1 MPRRQHVLELSC
13 TRSAWSRLSA
23 LFFFTFT
30 GSIHDY
36 YSKCTDSQ
44 LNKIDEDRE
53 GLRVRVRVSEGWH
66 LQEQQFVLMHE
77 LPTDEQWYMPSLAT
91 QVNAWESS
99 TNTYND
105 THVQKAQ
112 NPKNQA
118 SPLVKNVVV

>member
-53 GLRVRVRVSEGWH
+53 GLRVRARVRVRVASARAAVCAH
-66 LQEQQFVLMHE
+66 ARI
-77 LPTDEQWYMPSLAT
+77 TD
-91 QVNAWESS
+91 
-99 TNTYND
+99 
-105 THVQKAQ
+105 
-112 NPKNQA
+112 
-118 SPLVKNVVV
+118 